1 MKNQNDIMETMGKN
15 QVNEELEKIDRSV
28 SRMFLV
34 LILAAF
40 SIASMFVVYYM
51 QTTKTIEV
59 KKDITSVSNKVD
71 TTISVVQSI
80 NQNLTTINEKLDQ
93 NIQSNEHLINGIDG
107 VSNDVNKVN
116 RSVQKVGKN
125 VDTLIIYF
133 KK

>member
-1 MKNQNDIMETMGKN
+1 MKNQNDIMETMGRN
-15 QVNEELEKIDRSV
+15 QMNEELEKIDRSV

-34 LILAAF
+34 LILTAF
-40 SIASMFVVYYM
+40 SIATMFVVYYM

-71 TTISVVQSI
+71 TTISVIQSI
-80 NQNLTTINEKLDQ
+80 NQNLTTINEKLDE
-93 NIQSNEHLINGIDG
+93 NIQSNEHLINDIDG

-125 VDTLIIYF
+125 VDTLIIYI